1 MWGFFQTRVLLTISE
16 LWIMNQ
22 DFYKEKKVMLQS
34 ITLAEIPGSFL
45 KFWWLTNW
53 PILHA
58 KGISNGSWKEKIIIL
73 TVCSS
78 TFSLALHRTSAWDPE
93 QRLLQVLG
101 CFCSYLSTVEH
112 RVSNLKA
119 TMHYALVMVSMAAF
133 VCHAVIRKS
142 DIEVASNSWSLFI
155 LRRQ

>member
-1 MWGFFQTRVLLTISE
+1 MR
-16 LWIMNQ
+16 
-22 DFYKEKKVMLQS
+22 
-34 ITLAEIPGSFL
+34 
-45 KFWWLTNW
+45 
-53 PILHA
+53 
-58 KGISNGSWKEKIIIL
+58 IL

-119 TMHYALVMVSMAAF
+119 TMHYALVMVSITAF

-142 DIEVASNSWSLFI
+142 DIEVASNSQLLLPCGHSIMQSCPFFYPI
-155 LRRQ
+155 LRLQIVKKSGIKCTKQLKICEHLTNKFISIKKVKLGIRAV